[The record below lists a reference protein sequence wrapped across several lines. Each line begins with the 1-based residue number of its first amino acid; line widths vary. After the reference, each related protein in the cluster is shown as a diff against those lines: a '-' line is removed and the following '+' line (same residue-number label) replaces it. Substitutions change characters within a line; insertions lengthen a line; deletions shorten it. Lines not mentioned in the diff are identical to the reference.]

1 MAKVSLRAYN
11 REIEAMID
19 RGQLDEAVA
28 HCQHILKTYPKHL
41 ETYRLLGKAYLEA
54 KRYNEA
60 VDIFSR
66 VLAAEPHDFVAHVG
80 MSIIRDEQGKL
91 DDAIWHMER
100 AFEVQSANPAI
111 QAELQRLYGRRDG
124 VQPPR
129 IRMTRGALA
138 HMYMRGELYP
148 QAISE
153 TKSVLEEDQG
163 RSDMQVLLAKAYFR
177 SGQKNDSADAA
188 SAVLKRYPFCL
199 EANRVLAEILGA
211 DRPES
216 AQAYRQR
223 VVELD
228 PYAFYSADDLFRSGE
243 VGDAAVS
250 IERME
255 WAGQTVG
262 LSEDWRSNAIAME
275 SGLDAEQPDWM
286 KTAFEEE
293 TPSTASSRGM
303 PASDQEAAP
312 TPAQPAEDIPDF
324 LRAAGWGPSTGEYDE
339 GKSSMF
345 EEERPAEP
353 IAEGDLPDWIRAM
366 APAEAS
372 QPAEEQEEE
381 LPDWINKI
389 GTGELPVPSEE
400 TAPGDRE
407 DWLSGLGEPSAPQS
421 SEEQPDWM
429 KELGQEEQPEPVAD
443 EQPDW
448 MKGLG
453 QDEQPEPVADEQP
466 DWMKG
471 LGQEEHPEP
480 IADEQPDWMKGLGQ
494 EEHPEPIADEQPD
507 WMKDLE
513 TEAESESDRAPAPA
527 MDTGSLGASEKE
539 QDDSFAW
546 LESLAAKQGA
556 TEGLLTKP
564 DERPEDEPDWVKQ
577 AKSLSQPPAKQ
588 PSEEAPS
595 PAMDTG
601 RLGASEKEQDD
612 SFAWLESL
620 AAKQG
625 ATEGLLT
632 KPEERPEEEPEWIKQ
647 AKSTAP
653 LQPPSEAEPQP
664 EPEPSIPTQ
673 PLGELGAS
681 EEEPEWMP
689 VEKETTED
697 FPVPATEIP
706 AEEFAPAEEALPWL
720 KGLEEEAEETPARMA
735 EDDMVSWLKSLDEPE
750 EEPITSAPP
759 AEELP
764 AWMKDLEEEEA
775 RALETAVPMEEAE
788 KASEEMGVIE
798 EPVAESPAPAS
809 EALPEWLKGLEEEEE
824 LPSLPATEELPAWMR
839 DETGEVVAEPTR
851 IEPTRPSDWMPAD
864 EAREEATQPPPPA
877 PEPAPAP
884 KPEPAPKPKK
894 AAPKKE
900 PAARKK
906 AEAAPSI
913 DRTLDTARAELS
925 RSNIPGALEAY
936 GKLIKKG
943 RYLEETIFDLR
954 EALYRYPVEV
964 SIWQALGDAY
974 MRANQLQDALDAY
987 TKAEELL
994 R

>member
-1 MAKVSLRAYN
+1 MVKVSLRAYN

-19 RGQLDEAVA
+19 RGQLDEAIA

-41 ETYRLLGKAYLEA
+41 ETYRLLGKAYLET

-66 VLAAEPHDFVAHVG
+66 VLAAEPNDFVAHVG

-153 TKSVLEEDQG
+153 TRSVLEEDQG

-177 SGQKNDSADAA
+177 SGQKNDAADAA

-250 IERME
+250 IEHLE
-255 WAGQTVG
+255 WTGQTVG
-262 LSEDWRSNAIAME
+262 LTEDWRSNAIAME

-293 TPSTASSRGM
+293 TPSTASSQGM
-303 PASDQEAAP
+303 PASDQEALP

-324 LRAAGWGPSTGEYDE
+324 LRAAGWGPSTGAYDE

-345 EEERPAEP
+345 KEERPAEP
-353 IAEGDLPDWIRAM
+353 IEEGDLPDWIKAM

-372 QPAEEQEEE
+372 QPAEEREEE

-400 TAPGDRE
+400 AAPGDRE
-407 DWLSGLGEPSAPQS
+407 DWLSGMGEPFAPQP

-429 KELGQEEQPEPVAD
+429 KGFGQEEQPEP
-443 EQPDW
+443 
-448 MKGLG
+448 
-453 QDEQPEPVADEQP
+453 
-466 DWMKG
+466 
-471 LGQEEHPEP
+471 
-480 IADEQPDWMKGLGQ
+480 IADEQ
-494 EEHPEPIADEQPD
+494 AD

-513 TEAESESDRAPAPA
+513 TEAEPESARAPAPA

-546 LESLAAKQGA
+546 LEALAAKQGA

-588 PSEEAPS
+588 PSEEAAA

-647 AKSTAP
+647 AKSTVS
-653 LQPPSEAEPQP
+653 LQPSSEVEPQ
-664 EPEPSIPTQ
+664 PEPSIPTQ

-681 EEEPEWMP
+681 EEEPEWVP
-689 VEKETTED
+689 GEKKTTEA
-697 FPVPATEIP
+697 FLAPEPEAPV
-706 AEEFAPAEEALPWL
+706 EEFAPAEAAAPWL
-720 KGLEEEAEETPARMA
+720 KGIEEEAEESPALMV

-750 EEPITSAPP
+750 EEPITSARS

-764 AWMKDLEEEEA
+764 AWMKDLEEKEA
-775 RALETAVPMEEAE
+775 GARESAVPTEEAE
-788 KASEEMGVIE
+788 ETSEEMGAVE
-798 EPVAESPAPAS
+798 EPVAET
-809 EALPEWLKGLEEEEE
+809 LPEWLKGLKEEEEQ
-824 LPSLPATEELPAWMR
+824 PSLPASEELPAWMR

-864 EAREEATQPPPPA
+864 EVKKETTQPPPPA

-884 KPEPAPKPKK
+884 KLEPTPAPKPKK
-894 AAPKKE
+894 AALKKE
-900 PAARKK
+900 PVARKK
-906 AEAAPSI
+906 AEAAPSV
-913 DRTLDTARAELS
+913 DRTLDTARTELS

>member
-1 MAKVSLRAYN
+1 MAKVSLRAYD

-19 RGQLDEAVA
+19 RGNLDEAVA

-41 ETYRLLGKAYLEA
+41 ETYRLLGKAYLES

-60 VDIFSR
+60 ADIFSR
-66 VLAAEPHDFVAHVG
+66 VLAAEPNDFVAHVG

-177 SGQKNDSADAA
+177 SGQKNDAADAA

-216 AQAYRQR
+216 AQVYRQR

-243 VGDAAVS
+243 VADAAVS
-250 IERME
+250 IEHLE
-255 WAGQTVG
+255 WTGQPLG
-262 LSEDWRSNAIAME
+262 LTEDWSANAIAME
-275 SGLDAEQPDWM
+275 SGIAREQPDWM

-293 TPSTASSRGM
+293 TPPAAPSFGSAHDQ
-303 PASDQEAAP
+303 PASDREAVP
-312 TPAQPAEDIPDF
+312 TPAEDIPDF
-324 LRAAGWGPSTGEYDE
+324 LRAAGWGPSTGAFDD
-339 GKSSMF
+339 GKSSML
-345 EEERPAEP
+345 EEERTAEP
-353 IAEGDLPDWIRAM
+353 VAEGDLPDWIKAM

-381 LPDWINKI
+381 LPDWISKI
-389 GTGELPVPSEE
+389 GTGELPIPSEKAASGGE
-400 TAPGDRE
+400 E
-407 DWLSGLGEPSAPQS
+407 DWLSGLGGPSASPP

-429 KELGQEEQPEPVAD
+429 KGSEQKEQPESA
-443 EQPDW
+443 
-448 MKGLG
+448 
-453 QDEQPEPVADEQP
+453 
-466 DWMKG
+466 
-471 LGQEEHPEP
+471 
-480 IADEQPDWMKGLGQ
+480 
-494 EEHPEPIADEQPD
+494 ADEQPD

-513 TEAESESDRAPAPA
+513 AESESPGVPAP
-527 MDTGSLGASEKE
+527 S
-539 QDDSFAW
+539 
-546 LESLAAKQGA
+546 
-556 TEGLLTKP
+556 
-564 DERPEDEPDWVKQ
+564 
-577 AKSLSQPPAKQ
+577 
-588 PSEEAPS
+588 
-595 PAMDTG
+595 MDTG

-612 SFAWLESL
+612 SFAWLEALAAKQGATEGLLTKPEERLEEEPEWIKQAKSLSQPPAKQPPEETPAPAMDTGSLGSSEKEQEDSFAWLEAL

-632 KPEERPEEEPEWIKQ
+632 KPEERPQEEPDWVKQ
-647 AKSTAP
+647 AKSAAP
-653 LQPPSEAEPQP
+653 LQPSAEAEESQ
-664 EPEPSIPTQ
+664 PEPSIPTQ
-673 PLGELGAS
+673 PLGELGAREEERDDS
-681 EEEPEWMP
+681 FGWLESLAAKQGAAEGPLTTPEERPEEEPEWAQREKELREESAVPEPEAP
-689 VEKETTED
+689 VEE
-697 FPVPATEIP
+697 FVP
-706 AEEFAPAEEALPWL
+706 AEEERESAPI
-720 KGLEEEAEETPARMA
+720 A
-735 EDDMVSWLKSLDEPE
+735 EDEMVSWLKSLDEPE
-750 EEPITSAPP
+750 EEPIVSAPA

-764 AWMKDLEEEEA
+764 AWLKDLEEEEA
-775 RALETAVPMEEAE
+775 QARESAVPMEEAE
-788 KASEEMGVIE
+788 ETSGEIGALE

-809 EALPEWLKGLEEEEE
+809 EELPDWLKSMDEEGEE
-824 LPSLPATEELPAWMR
+824 LPTIPVPEELPAWMR

-851 IEPTRPSDWMPAD
+851 IEPTRPTDWMPAD
-864 EAREEATQPPPPA
+864 EVKEEAMRPPLSAPVPA
-877 PEPAPAP
+877 PEP
-884 KPEPAPKPKK
+884 KPESKPKK

-900 PAARKK
+900 PVARRKT
-906 AEAAPSI
+906 ETAPSI
-913 DRTLDTARAELS
+913 ERTLDTARTELS
-925 RSNIPGALEAY
+925 RGNIPGALEAY

-943 RYLEETIFDLR
+943 RFLEETIFDLR